1 MRAAHFEE
9 RHAQAAAS
17 LPRPG
22 GVSTREKEKG
32 LTKAVKP
39 SIIITK
45 EHR

>member
-1 MRAAHFEE
+1 MGSRVSA
-9 RHAQAAAS
+9 
-17 LPRPG
+17 RPG
-22 GVSTREKEKG
+22 GASTPAKEKG